1 MNSKLSYEKNCKVAE
16 KIMEIIKEEDVTLRD
31 MKAIF
36 NAVESYMDTKAYAV
50 YQDLKMSE
58 INNVKIDDINEQK
71 YLDKLGRPLEE
82 FINYINHEQNS

>member
-16 KIMEIIKEEDVTLRD
+16 KIMEIIKEEDITLKD

-36 NAVESYMDTKAYAV
+36 DAIASIQDAKAYAI

-58 INNVKIDDINEQK
+58 INNVEIGDINEQR
-71 YLDKLGRPLEE
+71 YRDRLGRPLKEMVNRE
-82 FINYINHEQNS
+82 RKS